1 MPRIWHVLTFVLLAL
16 AGCTWDN
23 ALRRKRDAALLSRD
37 DPPRYE
43 LLSNDAGPPP
53 PLVTDAIR
61 IYGNPA
67 ENQDGGLE
75 LHAAMVEGLKNSRIV
90 RLVDSTGVSAAPITG
105 YDVDANRARVN
116 QALAAFDTTFNA
128 TFLTTRYRQPPDAIF
143 GPGLAIPTL
152 RDQMTYGAGFTKPL
166 ITGGQAT
173 LFYDPSPSYLFLP
186 LGNGA
191 NFNPLQIA
199 ATTMAFNQPLLRGAG
214 IDVNSAPIQI
224 AQITAEQSAWDFK
237 KEVLLTCRYISDA
250 YWELHAARVALKAV
264 GEVLPLLEEAHDL
277 QQKAFEA
284 GRSIY
289 ADVAKAQSQ
298 LYTYRQQRAA
308 LLSRVM
314 AAELRL
320 RNLMGLPPADGW
332 NLIPTTKPDILLGEI
347 DTNLALDD
355 ALANQ
360 PDIVR
365 QRLNIAIR
373 QKQLLVAQNGLLP
386 QLDFNALYRMN
397 GIGDNLGS
405 ALNQMYTNA
414 YADWQMGATFSVPLG
429 RRQAQANLRAT
440 ELLFARERAMF
451 EQARFTTAQQL
462 ADVFRQIRLDYE
474 QYQEASQRLK
484 SADEWLSGT
493 RLRYQHP
500 LPVGDGQNWLFQF
513 LNDYLLAVRAR
524 TDAAIDTATLLAS
537 YNADLVRLEQV
548 KGTLLYRYGIDFA
561 YDPCKQVKTFEK
573 ALYNQPTE
581 ATGTPTPAE
590 QMLPPPGAGNPPAAE
605 ELPGVPARDMAF
617 EQQPRIESR
626 PPAESRLPV
635 EDVPPLEETSVLRLP
650 PADDP

>member
-1 MPRIWHVLTFVLLAL
+1 MPRIGQALVFVLLAT

-23 ALRRKRDAALLSRD
+23 ALRRQRDAALLSRN
-37 DPPRYE
+37 DPPRHE

-53 PLVTDAIR
+53 PLVTDTLR
-61 IYGNPA
+61 VYGNPA

-90 RLVDSTGVSAAPITG
+90 RLVDSTGVSAGPVTG
-105 YDVDANRARVN
+105 YDVDANKARIN
-116 QALAAFDTTFNA
+116 QALAAFDTSFNA
-128 TFLTTRYRQPPDAIF
+128 NFITTRYRQPPEAIF

-173 LFYDPSPSYLFLP
+173 LFYDPAPSYLFLP
-186 LGNGA
+186 LGNGT

-199 ATTMAFNQPLLRGAG
+199 ATTMAFHQPLLRGFG
-214 IDVNSAPIQI
+214 VDVNSAPIQI
-224 AQITAEQSAWDFK
+224 AQIQAEQSAWDFK
-237 KEVLLTCRYISDA
+237 KEVLQTCRNIADA

-264 GEVLPLLEEAHDL
+264 GDVLPLLEEAHDL
-277 QQKAFEA
+277 QQKAYEA

-332 NLIPTTKPDILLGEI
+332 NLIPTTRPDTVLGEI
-347 DTNLALDD
+347 DTVLALDE

-386 QLDFNALYRMN
+386 QLDFDALYRMN
-397 GIGDNLGS
+397 GLGENLGA
-405 ALNQMYTNA
+405 ALGQMYSNA

-440 ELLFARERAMF
+440 ELTFARERAMF

-474 QYQEASQRLK
+474 QYQEAALRLK
-484 SADEWLSGT
+484 AADEWLSGT

-548 KGTLLYRYGIDFA
+548 KGTLLYRYNIDFA
-561 YDPCKQVKTFEK
+561 YDPCRQLKTFEK
-573 ALYNQPTE
+573 SLYGPPPE
-581 ATGTPTPAE
+581 AAGTPTPAG
-590 QMLPPPGAGNPPAAE
+590 QTLPLPAAGSPPTVE
-605 ELPGVPARDMAF
+605 ELPAVPARGTAY
-617 EQQPRIESR
+617 ELQPPI
-626 PPAESRLPV
+626 ESRLPV
-635 EDVPPLEETSVLRLP
+635 ENLPPLTEPPPVEETSVLRLP
-650 PADDP
+650 TADDP

>member
-1 MPRIWHVLTFVLLAL
+1 MPRNWQVFLCVLLAL
-16 AGCTWDN
+16 PGCTWDN
-23 ALRRKRDAALLSRD
+23 ALRRNRDAALLSRD
-37 DPPRYE
+37 DPPRHE

-53 PLVTDAIR
+53 PLVTDTIR

-90 RLVDSTGVSAAPITG
+90 RLVDSTGVSAGPITG

-116 QALAAFDTTFNA
+116 QALAVFDTTFNA
-128 TFLTTRYRQPPDAIF
+128 TFLATRFRQPPDAIF

-173 LFYDPSPSYLFLP
+173 IFYDPSPSYLFLP

-214 IDVNSAPIQI
+214 IDFNSAPIQI
-224 AQITAEQSAWDFK
+224 AQIVAEQSAWDFK
-237 KEVLLTCRYISDA
+237 KEVLLTCRNIADA
-250 YWELHAARVALKAV
+250 YWELHAARIALKAV
-264 GEVLPLLEEAHDL
+264 GDVLPLLEEAHDL

-320 RNLMGLPPADGW
+320 RNLMGLLPADGW

-365 QRLNIAIR
+365 QRLNVAIR

-397 GIGDNLGS
+397 GIGDNLGA
-405 ALNQMYTNA
+405 ALGQMYTNA

-429 RRQAQANLRAT
+429 RRQAQANLRAS
-440 ELLFARERAMF
+440 ELVFARERAML
-451 EQARFTTAQQL
+451 EQSRFTTAQQL

-474 QYQEASQRLK
+474 QYQEAALRLK
-484 SADEWLSGT
+484 AADEWLSGT

-561 YDPCKQVKTFEK
+561 YDPCKQVQTFEK
-573 ALYNQPTE
+573 AIYGLPSGPV
-581 ATGTPTPAE
+581 AAPTPAD
-590 QMLPPPGAGNPPAAE
+590 QTLPPPTTDNPRATE
-605 ELPGVPARDMAF
+605 ELPGVPVGEAAYKP
-617 EQQPRIESR
+617 Q
-626 PPAESRLPV
+626 
-635 EDVPPLEETSVLRLP
+635 PPLEWAPPIENAPRVEETSVLRLP
-650 PADDP
+650 LGDDP